1 MEVDAKKLPPGA
13 VEKMQ
18 SPLGFAYYKITHQIA
33 IHFNTT
39 LEFKVRYNGKDIG
52 SVEAKYE

>member
-1 MEVDAKKLPPGA
+1 MEVDAKSLPA
-13 VEKMQ
+13 AAIEMMQ
-18 SPLGFAYYKITHQIA
+18 SPLGFGYYKITHQIA

-39 LEFKVRYNGKDIG
+39 LEFKAMYNGFELG